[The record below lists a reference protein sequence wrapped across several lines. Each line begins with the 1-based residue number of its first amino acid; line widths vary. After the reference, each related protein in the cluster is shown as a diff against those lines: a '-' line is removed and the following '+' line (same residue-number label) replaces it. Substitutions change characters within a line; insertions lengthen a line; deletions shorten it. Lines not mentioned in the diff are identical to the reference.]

1 MKINIEK
8 LSFECVI
15 GILPFERETA
25 QKVIVDISFEYD
37 FCDNAHIDYAAV
49 CSEVENLMK
58 NSKFELLETAVDDV
72 CKKLNS
78 IYEIQELFVKISK
91 PDILPNCTVS
101 VSNF

>member
-8 LSFECVI
+8 LSFECII

-25 QKVIVDISFEYD
+25 QKVVVDISFEYD
-37 FCDNAHIDYAAV
+37 FCDNIHIDYAAV
-49 CSEVENLMK
+49 CTEVQNLMK
-58 NSKFELLETAVDDV
+58 TNKFELLETAVDEI

-78 IYEIQELFVKISK
+78 VYEIEELFVKISK
-91 PDILPNCTVS
+91 PDILPNCIVS